1 MRQDPGKREA
11 QRTLASEVTTLV
23 HGEENTRKAV
33 KISQAL
39 FYGNLA
45 ELEEDEIEQG
55 FGDVPTYNP
64 DEPEIGLVDLLVN
77 AGGYAAQYFG
87 LVHLLLYVAFVLVV
101 PVLVI
106 AGGLLELGG
115 RLARATPPDPQDPS
129 GDSA

>member
-1 MRQDPGKREA
+1 MNDPRLWSNRRFFAYALVLSALYALARLAGLEA
-11 QRTLASEVTTLV
+11 HTSVLA
-23 HGEENTRKAV
+23 G
-33 KISQAL
+33 
-39 FYGNLA
+39 
-45 ELEEDEIEQG
+45 
-55 FGDVPTYNP
+55 
-64 DEPEIGLVDLLVN
+64 VN